1 MGSKHDLR
9 VALFC
14 CPLTKSRKT
23 TDFHQS
29 QVWLRWATAPSHSTA
44 SWSGLRIPCA
54 TSWVSQTVT
63 RRPGLASRDQSRIA
77 RIGGHQLN
85 LAIHE
90 SISHVLEGDRV
101 TWFFLGGERV
111 VWYNVLVYI
120 YIYLFIYVYIYIH
133 HCARAHTHTLQ
144 TSMLKLC
151 AKPTLYSQSKANPP
165 TSRTSPTWELKLM
178 QWNWATLW

>member
-1 MGSKHDLR
+1 
-9 VALFC
+9 
-14 CPLTKSRKT
+14 
-23 TDFHQS
+23 
-29 QVWLRWATAPSHSTA
+29 
-44 SWSGLRIPCA
+44 
-54 TSWVSQTVT
+54 
-63 RRPGLASRDQSRIA
+63 LASRDQSRIA

-133 HCARAHTHTLQ
+133 HCARAHTHTHTPNLNVEAVCEAYPVFTVESDPSNVQ
-144 TSMLKLC
+144 D
-151 AKPTLYSQSKANPP
+151 
-165 TSRTSPTWELKLM
+165 
-178 QWNWATLW
+178 

>member
-1 MGSKHDLR
+1 
-9 VALFC
+9 
-14 CPLTKSRKT
+14 
-23 TDFHQS
+23 
-29 QVWLRWATAPSHSTA
+29 
-44 SWSGLRIPCA
+44 
-54 TSWVSQTVT
+54 
-63 RRPGLASRDQSRIA
+63 LASRDQSRIA

-120 YIYLFIYVYIYIH
+120 YIFIYLRIH
-133 HCARAHTHTLQ
+133 IHPSLRARAHTHTLQ

-151 AKPTLYSQSKANPP
+151 AKPTLYSLSKANPP